1 MWATVWM
8 LGPAP
13 GSGDILREETS
24 VVQVLGGGPL
34 QAAFIFPRKQRARQD
49 LIPAPHA
56 SKLGSQGMGRI
67 WTMWPPSPS
76 PPSPRKAESTAG
88 PCCGVVPKAP
98 SPCPCAEEGPGES
111 GPTAGEHANKW
122 GFLSAMTLPEGI
134 ARTATP
140 MHHQDC
146 ESHTGW
152 NEDSQARDQHSPGG
166 GHACWSEKW
175 RKLQRQC
182 WVGGPVWAKGG
193 GLKRHR
199 EAQSMRLGGP

>member
-1 MWATVWM
+1 ME
-8 LGPAP
+8 LLSFSP
-13 GSGDILREETS
+13 GSREPGRTSPLPPMPPSWDLRAWAGS
-24 VVQVLGGGPL
+24 RQCGPL
-34 QAAFIFPRKQRARQD
+34 P
-49 LIPAPHA
+49 
-56 SKLGSQGMGRI
+56 
-67 WTMWPPSPS
+67 

-88 PCCGVVPKAP
+88 PCGGVVPKAP
-98 SPCPCAEEGPGES
+98 SPCPCAEEGPGEP
-111 GPTAGEHANKW
+111 GPTAGKHANKW
-122 GFLSAMTLPEGI
+122 GFLSAVTLPEGI

-182 WVGGPVWAKGG
+182 WVGGPVWAGG
-193 GLKRHR
+193 GGAG
-199 EAQSMRLGGP
+199 EAQGGSEHEVGRTIGQPRDWTASARGTQGQTSLGAVLIGEPS

>member
-1 MWATVWM
+1 MALPLEAGTF
-8 LGPAP
+8 LGRRHLWCRCWGVAPLELLSFSP
-13 GSGDILREETS
+13 GSREPGRTSPLPPMPPSWDLRAWAGS
-24 VVQVLGGGPL
+24 RQCGPL
-34 QAAFIFPRKQRARQD
+34 P
-49 LIPAPHA
+49 
-56 SKLGSQGMGRI
+56 
-67 WTMWPPSPS
+67 

-88 PCCGVVPKAP
+88 PCGGVVPKAP
-98 SPCPCAEEGPGES
+98 SPCPCAEEGPGEP
-111 GPTAGEHANKW
+111 GPTAGKHANKW
-122 GFLSAMTLPEGI
+122 GFLSAVTLPEGI

-182 WVGGPVWAKGG
+182 WVGGPVWAGG
-193 GLKRHR
+193 VLERHR
-199 EAQSMRLGGP
+199 ESQSMRLGGP